1 MKSNLNEKE
10 IINKSKNFDKNVF
23 IMIIIVAIIVISII
37 YFLPKYGY
45 DDVSY
50 IALIV
55 LIIFGIFNKFVLN
68 YINDN
73 KRKKMIKNE
82 LFSKFGVNDIIIN
95 KKPKLKI
102 VYRDKT
108 RVGNIRNK
116 YVFSVFLKKYKCE
129 FVSYSKEVLERY
141 WDAYSVSFLTY
152 RYVKLTYLNEYIYD
166 LSEYGISFS
175 SEDLKNDEIQ
185 KNINEIKNIKNIEIS
200 IKDNKLIIAK
210 ETMKNNYMKEFA
222 SLDVNDI
229 EYFYNMIVKQ
239 LKEVKLNGTQSQ
251 NFINNNN

>member
-108 RVGNIRNK
+108 RVGNIINK
-116 YVFSVFLKKYKCE
+116 YVFSFFLKTC
-129 FVSYSKEVLERY
+129 
-141 WDAYSVSFLTY
+141 
-152 RYVKLTYLNEYIYD
+152 
-166 LSEYGISFS
+166 
-175 SEDLKNDEIQ
+175 Q
-185 KNINEIKNIKNIEIS
+185 
-200 IKDNKLIIAK
+200 
-210 ETMKNNYMKEFA
+210 
-222 SLDVNDI
+222 
-229 EYFYNMIVKQ
+229 
-239 LKEVKLNGTQSQ
+239 
-251 NFINNNN
+251 